1 MSEKPIYSYLIVVWR
16 HESVSQVTHAAQ
28 GPTEDS
34 LWYYEI
40 GGAEPVSLPANPSV
54 VSVTLGGS
62 AQLGLGYS
70 CGKFDPVAAV
80 THTLNDI
87 GAGVDNMMNAMTA
100 AATSAIA
107 ALPALILQRANPGLY
122 DLFQNALIK
131 AEETMQLATK
141 SCEVMETEIAQGK
154 NPYADLITL
163 SKGNDWKVQMGIGG
177 NDAVTAKES
186 VESSNGDNGVPWI
199 GGQAGGSGQPVLEF
213 TGDIV
218 EAGYNINMNRAVTD
232 STPVPAASATRLS
245 EIWPSPADARDWTV
259 DVVGENIVTTCDTC
273 RKDSIPGTGL
283 YYPSS
288 TRSPLLSPPRSRNL
302 VSGATPPTLDN
313 LEQITA
319 PGVAIT
325 RQVIEAIR
333 EMPASEQSLIMG
345 RLVSEIS
352 TARTVEKA
360 LYARRLLLSGRQVPE
375 VYATEVARE
384 HADTSI
390 ARSSIKKSKTCCSKL
405 GCAKKWSRTPLPP
418 CSNARQPEGRAL
430 SPCRKCRP
438 SIRTRCGTAVFNN
451 SRAQR
456 KGFLIATLAAA
467 LLTAL
472 VGYWLMHRLQT
483 DSVQSIQQSIDT
495 WRLTLTLSRW
505 TVIALVAFGWNASV
519 EYFAKIGKINSTQT
533 EQLHQYR
540 WRAIHLAGHP

>member
-1 MSEKPIYSYLIVVWR
+1 MIKRNPIHCLLIALAVAIGPDSY
-16 HESVSQVTHAAQ
+16 AAQ
-28 GPTEDS
+28 APTEDG

-40 GGAEPVSLPANPSV
+40 GGAEPVSVPANPAV
-54 VSVTLGGS
+54 VSTTLGGS

-80 THTLNDI
+80 TNTLNDI
-87 GAGVDNMMNAMTA
+87 GSGVDNMMNAMTA

-107 ALPALILQRANPGLY
+107 SLPALILQRANPGLY

-141 SCEVMETEIAQGK
+141 SCEQMEAEIAQGK

-177 NDAVTAKES
+177 NDAVTAKDT

-232 STPVPAASATRLS
+232 TSPVPAASATRLS
-245 EIWPSPADARDWTV
+245 EIWGSPAEARDWTV

-283 YYPSS
+283 LPKLYQESA
-288 TRSPLLSPPRSRNL
+288 TVTTEIQNL
-302 VSGATPPTLDN
+302 VSGATPPTLAN
-313 LEQITA
+313 LDQITA

-390 ARSSIKKSKTCCSKL
+390 AELDKEIENLLFETRV
-405 GCAKKWSRTPLPP
+405 
-418 CSNARQPEGRAL
+418 
-430 SPCRKCRP
+430 RKEVV
-438 SIRTRCGTAVFNN
+438 SDTVT
-451 SRAQR
+451 
-456 KGFLIATLAAA
+456 TLLERAAA
-467 LLTAL
+467 RRQSSLTVPEVPTL
-472 VGYWLMHRLQT
+472 DPNPLRGGR
-483 DSVQSIQQSIDT
+483 VQ
-495 WRLTLTLSRW
+495 
-505 TVIALVAFGWNASV
+505 
-519 EYFAKIGKINSTQT
+519 
-533 EQLHQYR
+533 
-540 WRAIHLAGHP
+540 

>member
-1 MSEKPIYSYLIVVWR
+1 MRSQDTRITKPGACLILGLALAAQTV
-16 HESVSQVTHAAQ
+16 QGAQ

-40 GGAEPVSLPANPSV
+40 GGAQPVSVPPNPAVASL
-54 VSVTLGGS
+54 TLGGS
-62 AQLGLGYS
+62 AQLELGYS
-70 CGKFDPVAAV
+70 CGKFDPVLAV

-87 GAGVDNMMNAMTA
+87 KSGVDGMMNAMTA

-107 ALPALILQRANPGLY
+107 SLPALILQRANPGLY
-122 DLFQNALIK
+122 DLFQNALLK

-141 SCEVMETEIAQGK
+141 SCEQMEAEIAKGK

-186 VESSNGDNGVPWI
+186 VETSNGDSGVPWV
-199 GGQAGGSGQPVLEF
+199 GGQAGGAGQPALRF

-218 EAGYNINMNRAVTD
+218 HAGYNINLNRPIT
-232 STPVPAASATRLS
+232 STAAASSTRLA
-245 EIWPSPADARDWTV
+245 EVWPNPTAARDWVV

-283 YYPSS
+283 LPKLHSES
-288 TRSPLLSPPRSRNL
+288 AAVTTELTNL
-302 VSGATPPTLDN
+302 VSGTTPPTLAN
-313 LEQITA
+313 LALVTA

-333 EMPASEQSLIMG
+333 EMPATEQGLIIG
-345 RLVSEIS
+345 RLVAEIS

-390 ARSSIKKSKTCCSKL
+390 AELDKEIESL
-405 GCAKKWSRTPLPP
+405 LF
-418 CSNARQPEGRAL
+418 E
-430 SPCRKCRP
+430 
-438 SIRTRCGTAVFNN
+438 TRVRREVV
-451 SRAQR
+451 SE
-456 KGFLIATLAAA
+456 TLTVLLERAAA
-467 LLTAL
+467 RRRASLN
-472 VGYWLMHRLQT
+472 VPQGEP
-483 DSVQSIQQSIDT
+483 IDP
-495 WRLTLTLSRW
+495 RPLIKGR
-505 TVIALVAFGWNASV
+505 V
-519 EYFAKIGKINSTQT
+519 E
-533 EQLHQYR
+533 
-540 WRAIHLAGHP
+540 

>member
-1 MSEKPIYSYLIVVWR
+1 MIKHNPIHCLVIGLAVAIGPDSY
-16 HESVSQVTHAAQ
+16 AAQ
-28 GPTEDS
+28 APTEDG

-40 GGAEPVSLPANPSV
+40 GGAEPVSVPANPAV
-54 VSVTLGGS
+54 VSTTLGGS

-80 THTLNDI
+80 TNTLNDI
-87 GAGVDNMMNAMTA
+87 GSGVDNMMNAMTA

-107 ALPALILQRANPGLY
+107 SLPALILQRANPGLY

-141 SCEVMETEIAQGK
+141 SCEQMEAEIAQGK

-177 NDAVTAKES
+177 NDAVTAKDT

-199 GGQAGGSGQPVLEF
+199 GGQAGGAGQPVLEF

-232 STPVPAASATRLS
+232 TSPVPAASATRLS
-245 EIWPSPADARDWTV
+245 EIWGSPAEARDWTV

-283 YYPSS
+283 LPKLYQESA
-288 TRSPLLSPPRSRNL
+288 TVTTEIQNL
-302 VSGATPPTLDN
+302 VSGATPLTLTN

-384 HADTSI
+384 HADNSI
-390 ARSSIKKSKTCCSKL
+390 AELDKEIENLLFETRV
-405 GCAKKWSRTPLPP
+405 
-418 CSNARQPEGRAL
+418 
-430 SPCRKCRP
+430 RKEVV
-438 SIRTRCGTAVFNN
+438 SDTV
-451 SRAQR
+451 
-456 KGFLIATLAAA
+456 ATLLERAAA
-467 LLTAL
+467 KRQSSLTVPEVPTL
-472 VGYWLMHRLQT
+472 DPNPLRGGR
-483 DSVQSIQQSIDT
+483 VQ
-495 WRLTLTLSRW
+495 
-505 TVIALVAFGWNASV
+505 
-519 EYFAKIGKINSTQT
+519 
-533 EQLHQYR
+533 
-540 WRAIHLAGHP
+540 

>member
-1 MSEKPIYSYLIVVWR
+1 MNKRYASQILLLTLAVAI
-16 HESVSQVTHAAQ
+16 SQVNHAAQ
-28 GPTEDS
+28 APTEDG
-34 LWYYEI
+34 LWYYQI
-40 GGAEPVSLPANPSV
+40 GGAEPVSVPANPSV

-80 THTLNDI
+80 TNTLNDI
-87 GAGVDNMMNAMTA
+87 GAGVDNMMVAMTA

-141 SCEVMETEIAQGK
+141 SCEQMEAEIAQGK

-177 NDAVTAKES
+177 NDAVTAKTT

-232 STPVPAASATRLS
+232 ASPVPAASSTRLS
-245 EIWPSPADARDWTV
+245 EIWTSPVEARDWTV

-283 YYPSS
+283 LPKLHQESA
-288 TRSPLLSPPRSRNL
+288 TVTTEIQNL
-302 VSGATPPTLDN
+302 VSGATPPTLTN
-313 LEQITA
+313 LDQITA

-333 EMPASEQSLIMG
+333 EMPVSEQSLIMG

-360 LYARRLLLSGRQVPE
+360 LFARRLLLSGRQVPE

-384 HADTSI
+384 HADKSI
-390 ARSSIKKSKTCCSKL
+390 EELDKEIENLLFETRV
-405 GCAKKWSRTPLPP
+405 
-418 CSNARQPEGRAL
+418 
-430 SPCRKCRP
+430 RKEVV
-438 SIRTRCGTAVFNN
+438 SDTV
-451 SRAQR
+451 
-456 KGFLIATLAAA
+456 ATLLERAAA
-467 LLTAL
+467 KRQSSLTVPEAPIIDPNPL
-472 VGYWLMHRLQT
+472 RGGR
-483 DSVQSIQQSIDT
+483 VQ
-495 WRLTLTLSRW
+495 
-505 TVIALVAFGWNASV
+505 
-519 EYFAKIGKINSTQT
+519 
-533 EQLHQYR
+533 
-540 WRAIHLAGHP
+540 

>member
-1 MSEKPIYSYLIVVWR
+1 MIKHNSIYCLLIALAVFLSPSSY
-16 HESVSQVTHAAQ
+16 AAQ
-28 GPTEDS
+28 APTEDG

-40 GGAEPVSLPANPSV
+40 GGAEPVSVPANPAV
-54 VSVTLGGS
+54 VSTTLGGS

-80 THTLNDI
+80 TNTLNDI

-107 ALPALILQRANPGLY
+107 SLPALILQRANPGLY

-141 SCEVMETEIAQGK
+141 SCEQMEAEIAQGK

-177 NDAVTAKES
+177 NDAVTAKDT

-199 GGQAGGSGQPVLEF
+199 GGQAGGTGQPVLEF

-232 STPVPAASATRLS
+232 TTPVPAASATRLS
-245 EIWPSPADARDWTV
+245 EIWNTPGEARDWTV

-283 YYPSS
+283 LPKLYQESA
-288 TRSPLLSPPRSRNL
+288 TVTTEIQNL
-302 VSGATPPTLDN
+302 VSGATPPTLTN
-313 LEQITA
+313 LDQITA

-384 HADTSI
+384 HADNSI
-390 ARSSIKKSKTCCSKL
+390 AELDKEIENLLFETRV
-405 GCAKKWSRTPLPP
+405 
-418 CSNARQPEGRAL
+418 
-430 SPCRKCRP
+430 RKEVV
-438 SIRTRCGTAVFNN
+438 SDTV
-451 SRAQR
+451 
-456 KGFLIATLAAA
+456 ATLLQRAAA
-467 LLTAL
+467 KRQSSLTVPEVPTL
-472 VGYWLMHRLQT
+472 DPNPLRGGR
-483 DSVQSIQQSIDT
+483 VQ
-495 WRLTLTLSRW
+495 
-505 TVIALVAFGWNASV
+505 
-519 EYFAKIGKINSTQT
+519 
-533 EQLHQYR
+533 
-540 WRAIHLAGHP
+540 

>member
-1 MSEKPIYSYLIVVWR
+1 MTKIKPLIYLTGATLFCCAI
-16 HESVSQVTHAAQ
+16 HAFAAQ
-28 GPTEDS
+28 APTEDG

-40 GGAEPVSLPANPSV
+40 GGAEPVSVPANPLV
-54 VSVTLGGS
+54 VPVTLGGS

-80 THTLNDI
+80 TNTLNNI
-87 GAGVDNMMNAMTA
+87 GTGVDNMMSAMTV

-122 DLFQNALIK
+122 DLFQNALLK

-141 SCEVMETEIAQGK
+141 SCEQMEAEVAQGK

-177 NDAVTAKES
+177 NDAVTAKTT

-218 EAGYNINMNRAVTD
+218 EAGYNINMNRAITD
-232 STPVPAASATRLS
+232 TSSVPVASATRLS
-245 EIWPSPADARDWTV
+245 EIWVSPAQARDWTV

-273 RKDSIPGTGL
+273 RKDSVPGTGL
-283 YYPSS
+283 LPKLHQESVVV
-288 TRSPLLSPPRSRNL
+288 TTEIQNL
-302 VSGATPPTLDN
+302 VSGATPPTLAN
-313 LEQITA
+313 LNQITA

-333 EMPASEQSLIMG
+333 EMPTSEQSLIMG
-345 RLVSEIS
+345 RLVAEIS

-360 LYARRLLLSGRQVPE
+360 LYARRLLLTGRQVPE

-384 HADTSI
+384 HADVSI
-390 ARSSIKKSKTCCSKL
+390 AELDKEIENLLFETRV
-405 GCAKKWSRTPLPP
+405 
-418 CSNARQPEGRAL
+418 
-430 SPCRKCRP
+430 RKEVV
-438 SIRTRCGTAVFNN
+438 SDTV
-451 SRAQR
+451 
-456 KGFLIATLAAA
+456 A
-467 LLTAL
+467 LLLKRSAAKRQSS
-472 VGYWLMHRLQT
+472 LMVPEVPTLDPNPLRGGR
-483 DSVQSIQQSIDT
+483 VQ
-495 WRLTLTLSRW
+495 
-505 TVIALVAFGWNASV
+505 
-519 EYFAKIGKINSTQT
+519 
-533 EQLHQYR
+533 
-540 WRAIHLAGHP
+540 

>member
-1 MSEKPIYSYLIVVWR
+1 MKINFLYTSCRR
-16 HESVSQVTHAAQ
+16 HAISLLLVGLLGLNSAYAVTK

-54 VSVTLGGS
+54 VSITLGGS

-80 THTLNDI
+80 TNTLNDI
-87 GAGVDNMMNAMTA
+87 GAGVDNMLNAMTA
-100 AATSAIA
+100 AASAAIA
-107 ALPALILQRANPGLY
+107 SLPALILQRANPGLY
-122 DLFQNALIK
+122 DMFQNALIK

-141 SCEVMETEIAQGK
+141 SCEQMEAEIAKGK

-163 SKGNDWKVQMGIGG
+163 SKGNDWKLQMGIGG
-177 NDAVTAKES
+177 NDAVTAKKAIETA
-186 VESSNGDNGVPWI
+186 NGDNGVPWI
-199 GGQAGGSGQPVLEF
+199 GGQAGGTGQPVLEF

-218 EAGYNINMNRAVTD
+218 KAGYNINMNRPITTAG
-232 STPVPAASATRLS
+232 PVPPASATRLT
-245 EIWPSPADARDWTV
+245 EIWAAPTEARNWVV

-283 YYPSS
+283 LPKLNQEA
-288 TRSPLLSPPRSRNL
+288 TTVTTEIQNL
-302 VSGATPPTLDN
+302 VSGATPLTLANLDN
-313 LEQITA
+313 ITA

-384 HADTSI
+384 HADKSI
-390 ARSSIKKSKTCCSKL
+390 AELDKEIENLLFETRV
-405 GCAKKWSRTPLPP
+405 
-418 CSNARQPEGRAL
+418 
-430 SPCRKCRP
+430 RKEVV
-438 SIRTRCGTAVFNN
+438 SDT
-451 SRAQR
+451 
-456 KGFLIATLAAA
+456 IATLLQRAAA
-467 LLTAL
+467 RRQASLNTPQVPTIDPRPLSN
-472 VGYWLMHRLQT
+472 GR
-483 DSVQSIQQSIDT
+483 VQ
-495 WRLTLTLSRW
+495 
-505 TVIALVAFGWNASV
+505 
-519 EYFAKIGKINSTQT
+519 
-533 EQLHQYR
+533 
-540 WRAIHLAGHP
+540 

>member
-1 MSEKPIYSYLIVVWR
+1 MIKHNPIHCLLIALAVAIVPDSY
-16 HESVSQVTHAAQ
+16 AAQ
-28 GPTEDS
+28 APTEDG

-40 GGAEPVSLPANPSV
+40 GGAEPVSVPANPAV
-54 VSVTLGGS
+54 VSTTLGGS

-80 THTLNDI
+80 TNTLNDI
-87 GAGVDNMMNAMTA
+87 GSGVDNMMNAMTA

-107 ALPALILQRANPGLY
+107 SLPALILQRANPGLY

-141 SCEVMETEIAQGK
+141 SCEQMEAEIAQGK

-177 NDAVTAKES
+177 NDAVTAKDT

-199 GGQAGGSGQPVLEF
+199 GGQAGGTGQPVLEF

-232 STPVPAASATRLS
+232 TTPVPAASATRLS
-245 EIWPSPADARDWTV
+245 EIWGSPAEARDWTV

-283 YYPSS
+283 LPKLYQESA
-288 TRSPLLSPPRSRNL
+288 TVTTEIQNL
-302 VSGATPPTLDN
+302 VSGATLPTLAN
-313 LEQITA
+313 LDQITA

-384 HADTSI
+384 HADNSI
-390 ARSSIKKSKTCCSKL
+390 AELDKEIENLLFETRV
-405 GCAKKWSRTPLPP
+405 
-418 CSNARQPEGRAL
+418 
-430 SPCRKCRP
+430 RKEVV
-438 SIRTRCGTAVFNN
+438 SDTV
-451 SRAQR
+451 
-456 KGFLIATLAAA
+456 ATLLERAAA
-467 LLTAL
+467 KRQSSLTVPEVPTL
-472 VGYWLMHRLQT
+472 DPNPLRGGR
-483 DSVQSIQQSIDT
+483 VQ
-495 WRLTLTLSRW
+495 
-505 TVIALVAFGWNASV
+505 
-519 EYFAKIGKINSTQT
+519 
-533 EQLHQYR
+533 
-540 WRAIHLAGHP
+540 

>member
-1 MSEKPIYSYLIVVWR
+1 MKTHNRYMSLFFGWSLLWTINGFS
-16 HESVSQVTHAAQ
+16 AQ
-28 GPTEDS
+28 APTEDG

-40 GGAEPVSLPANPSV
+40 GGAEPVSVPANPSV

-80 THTLNDI
+80 TNTLNDI

-122 DLFQNALIK
+122 DLFQNALLK

-141 SCEVMETEIAQGK
+141 SCEQMEAEIAQGK

-163 SKGNDWKVQMGIGG
+163 SKGNDWKVQMGVGG
-177 NDAVTAKES
+177 NDAVTAKTT
-186 VESSNGDNGVPWI
+186 VESSNGNNGVPWI

-218 EAGYNINMNRAVTD
+218 EAGYNINMNRPITD
-232 STPVPAASATRLS
+232 PSPVPVASSTRLS
-245 EIWPSPADARDWTV
+245 EVWPSPADARDWTV
-259 DVVGENIVTTCDTC
+259 EVVGENIVTTCDTC

-283 YYPSS
+283 LPKLYQESAAV
-288 TRSPLLSPPRSRNL
+288 TTDIQNL
-302 VSGATPPTLDN
+302 VSGATPLTLTN
-313 LEQITA
+313 LDKITA

-360 LYARRLLLSGRQVPE
+360 LFARRLLLSGRQVPE

-384 HADTSI
+384 HADNSI
-390 ARSSIKKSKTCCSKL
+390 AELDKEIENLLFETRV
-405 GCAKKWSRTPLPP
+405 
-418 CSNARQPEGRAL
+418 
-430 SPCRKCRP
+430 RKEVV
-438 SIRTRCGTAVFNN
+438 SDTV
-451 SRAQR
+451 
-456 KGFLIATLAAA
+456 ATLLERAAA
-467 LLTAL
+467 RRQSALTVPEVPTL
-472 VGYWLMHRLQT
+472 DPNPLRGGR
-483 DSVQSIQQSIDT
+483 VQ
-495 WRLTLTLSRW
+495 
-505 TVIALVAFGWNASV
+505 
-519 EYFAKIGKINSTQT
+519 
-533 EQLHQYR
+533 
-540 WRAIHLAGHP
+540 

>member
-1 MSEKPIYSYLIVVWR
+1 MIKRYVFHVLILS
-16 HESVSQVTHAAQ
+16 SVLFVIHSGNAAQ
-28 GPTEDS
+28 GPTEDG

-40 GGAEPVSLPANPSV
+40 GGAEPVSVPANPSV

-80 THTLNDI
+80 TNTLNDI

-141 SCEVMETEIAQGK
+141 SCEQMETEIAQGK

-163 SKGNDWKVQMGIGG
+163 SKGNDWKVQMGVGG
-177 NDAVTAKES
+177 NDAVTAKTT

-232 STPVPAASATRLS
+232 ASPVPAASSTRLS
-245 EIWPSPADARDWTV
+245 EIWPSPADARNWTV

-283 YYPSS
+283 LPKLYQES
-288 TRSPLLSPPRSRNL
+288 TAVTTDIQNL
-302 VSGATPPTLDN
+302 VSGATPLTLTN
-313 LEQITA
+313 LDQITA

-360 LYARRLLLSGRQVPE
+360 LFARRLLLSGRQVPE

-390 ARSSIKKSKTCCSKL
+390 AELDKEIENLLFETRV
-405 GCAKKWSRTPLPP
+405 
-418 CSNARQPEGRAL
+418 
-430 SPCRKCRP
+430 RKEVV
-438 SIRTRCGTAVFNN
+438 SDTVT
-451 SRAQR
+451 
-456 KGFLIATLAAA
+456 TLLERAAA
-467 LLTAL
+467 RRQSSLTVPEVPTL
-472 VGYWLMHRLQT
+472 DPNPLRGGR
-483 DSVQSIQQSIDT
+483 VQ
-495 WRLTLTLSRW
+495 
-505 TVIALVAFGWNASV
+505 
-519 EYFAKIGKINSTQT
+519 
-533 EQLHQYR
+533 
-540 WRAIHLAGHP
+540 

>member
-1 MSEKPIYSYLIVVWR
+1 MIKHNPIHCLLIALAVAIVPDSY
-16 HESVSQVTHAAQ
+16 AAQ
-28 GPTEDS
+28 APTEDG

-40 GGAEPVSLPANPSV
+40 GGAEPVSVPANPAV
-54 VSVTLGGS
+54 VSTTLGGS

-80 THTLNDI
+80 TNTLNDI
-87 GAGVDNMMNAMTA
+87 GSGVDNMMNAMTA

-107 ALPALILQRANPGLY
+107 SLPALILQRANPGLY

-141 SCEVMETEIAQGK
+141 SCEQMETEIAQGK

-177 NDAVTAKES
+177 NDAVTAKDT

-199 GGQAGGSGQPVLEF
+199 GGQAGGTGQPVLEF

-232 STPVPAASATRLS
+232 TSPVPAASATRLS
-245 EIWPSPADARDWTV
+245 EIWGSPAEARDWTV

-283 YYPSS
+283 LPKLYQESA
-288 TRSPLLSPPRSRNL
+288 TVTTEIQNL
-302 VSGATPPTLDN
+302 VSGATPPTLTN
-313 LEQITA
+313 LDQITA

-333 EMPASEQSLIMG
+333 EMPTSEQSLIMG

-384 HADTSI
+384 HADNSI
-390 ARSSIKKSKTCCSKL
+390 AELDKEIENLLFETRV
-405 GCAKKWSRTPLPP
+405 
-418 CSNARQPEGRAL
+418 
-430 SPCRKCRP
+430 RKEVV
-438 SIRTRCGTAVFNN
+438 SDTV
-451 SRAQR
+451 
-456 KGFLIATLAAA
+456 ATLLERAAA
-467 LLTAL
+467 KRQSSLT
-472 VGYWLMHRLQT
+472 VPEVQT
-483 DSVQSIQQSIDT
+483 LDPNPLRGGRVQ
-495 WRLTLTLSRW
+495 
-505 TVIALVAFGWNASV
+505 
-519 EYFAKIGKINSTQT
+519 
-533 EQLHQYR
+533 
-540 WRAIHLAGHP
+540 

>member
-1 MSEKPIYSYLIVVWR
+1 MKTNSLHTFCHRHAISWLLIGLL
-16 HESVSQVTHAAQ
+16 SLNNAHAITK

-34 LWYYEI
+34 FWYYEI
-40 GGAEPVSLPANPSV
+40 GGAEPVSAPANPSV

-80 THTLNDI
+80 TNTLNDI
-87 GAGVDNMMNAMTA
+87 GAGIDNMMNAMTA
-100 AATSAIA
+100 AASAAIA
-107 ALPALILQRANPGLY
+107 SLPALILQRANPGLY
-122 DLFQNALIK
+122 DMFQNALLQ

-141 SCEVMETEIAQGK
+141 SCEQMEAEIAQGK

-163 SKGNDWKVQMGIGG
+163 SKGNDWKLQMGVGG
-177 NDAVTAKES
+177 NDAVTAKDA
-186 VESSNGDNGVPWI
+186 VETSNGDNGVPWI

-218 EAGYNINMNRAVTD
+218 KAGYNINMNRPITTAG
-232 STPVPAASATRLS
+232 PVPPASATRLT
-245 EIWPSPADARDWTV
+245 EIWTTPTEARNWVV

-283 YYPSS
+283 LPKLNQEA
-288 TRSPLLSPPRSRNL
+288 TTVTTDIQNL
-302 VSGATPPTLDN
+302 VSGATPLTLANLDN
-313 LEQITA
+313 ITA

-360 LYARRLLLSGRQVPE
+360 LYGRRLLLSGRQVPE

-384 HADTSI
+384 HADKSI
-390 ARSSIKKSKTCCSKL
+390 AELDKEIENLLFETRV
-405 GCAKKWSRTPLPP
+405 
-418 CSNARQPEGRAL
+418 
-430 SPCRKCRP
+430 RKEVV
-438 SIRTRCGTAVFNN
+438 SDT
-451 SRAQR
+451 
-456 KGFLIATLAAA
+456 IATLLKRAAA
-467 LLTAL
+467 RRQSSLKTPEVPTIDPRPLSN
-472 VGYWLMHRLQT
+472 GR
-483 DSVQSIQQSIDT
+483 VQ
-495 WRLTLTLSRW
+495 
-505 TVIALVAFGWNASV
+505 
-519 EYFAKIGKINSTQT
+519 
-533 EQLHQYR
+533 
-540 WRAIHLAGHP
+540 

>member
-1 MSEKPIYSYLIVVWR
+1 MSEKLSVRTLLLFGAMSVCQVV
-16 HESVSQVTHAAQ
+16 HAAQ

-40 GGAEPVSLPANPSV
+40 GGAEPVSVPANPSV

-186 VESSNGDNGVPWI
+186 VETSNGDNGVPWI

-218 EAGYNINMNRAVTD
+218 EAGYNINMNRALTD
-232 STPVPAASATRLS
+232 TTPVPLASATRLS
-245 EIWPSPADARDWTV
+245 EIWSSPAEARDWTV

-273 RKDSIPGTGL
+273 RKDSISGTGL
-283 YYPSS
+283 LPKLYQESA
-288 TRSPLLSPPRSRNL
+288 TVTTEIQNL

-325 RQVIEAIR
+325 RQVIESIR

-360 LYARRLLLSGRQVPE
+360 LFARRLLLSGRQVPE
-375 VYATEVARE
+375 VYATQVARE

-390 ARSSIKKSKTCCSKL
+390 AELDKEIENLLFETRV
-405 GCAKKWSRTPLPP
+405 
-418 CSNARQPEGRAL
+418 
-430 SPCRKCRP
+430 RKEVV
-438 SIRTRCGTAVFNN
+438 SDTVT
-451 SRAQR
+451 
-456 KGFLIATLAAA
+456 TLLERAAA
-467 LLTAL
+467 RRQSSLTAPEVPTL
-472 VGYWLMHRLQT
+472 DPNPLRDGR
-483 DSVQSIQQSIDT
+483 VQ
-495 WRLTLTLSRW
+495 
-505 TVIALVAFGWNASV
+505 
-519 EYFAKIGKINSTQT
+519 
-533 EQLHQYR
+533 
-540 WRAIHLAGHP
+540 

>member
-1 MSEKPIYSYLIVVWR
+1 MSVACLLAFVLASHTV
-16 HESVSQVTHAAQ
+16 HAALA
-28 GPTEDS
+28 PTEDS

-40 GGAEPVSLPANPSV
+40 GGAEPVSAPANPSV

-87 GAGVDNMMNAMTA
+87 SAGVDNMMNAMTA
-100 AATSAIA
+100 AASAAIA

-122 DLFQNALIK
+122 DMFQNALLQ

-141 SCEVMETEIAQGK
+141 SCEQMEAEISAGK

-186 VESSNGDNGVPWI
+186 VETANGDNGVPWV
-199 GGQAGGSGQPVLEF
+199 GGQAGGTGQPVLQF

-218 EAGYNINMNRAVTD
+218 KAGYNINMNRPVTAAG
-232 STPVPAASATRLS
+232 PVPPAASTRLS
-245 EIWPSPADARDWTV
+245 EIWSTPTDARNWVV

-283 YYPSS
+283 LPKLHQESA
-288 TRSPLLSPPRSRNL
+288 TVTTDLQNL
-302 VSGATPPTLDN
+302 VSGATSLTLTN
-313 LEQITA
+313 LEDVTA
-319 PGVAIT
+319 PGIAIT

-333 EMPASEQSLIMG
+333 EMPATEQGLIVG
-345 RLVSEIS
+345 RLVAEIS

-360 LYARRLLLSGRQVPE
+360 LYARRLLLTGRQVPE

-390 ARSSIKKSKTCCSKL
+390 AELDKEIDSL
-405 GCAKKWSRTPLPP
+405 LF
-418 CSNARQPEGRAL
+418 E
-430 SPCRKCRP
+430 
-438 SIRTRCGTAVFNN
+438 TRVRREVVSDTVAVLL
-451 SRAQR
+451 QR
-456 KGFLIATLAAA
+456 AAA
-467 LLTAL
+467 RRQSSLNVPQVSPVDPRPLT
-472 VGYWLMHRLQT
+472 HSR
-483 DSVQSIQQSIDT
+483 VQ
-495 WRLTLTLSRW
+495 
-505 TVIALVAFGWNASV
+505 
-519 EYFAKIGKINSTQT
+519 
-533 EQLHQYR
+533 
-540 WRAIHLAGHP
+540 

>member
-1 MSEKPIYSYLIVVWR
+1 MIKHNPIHCLLIALAVAIVPDSY
-16 HESVSQVTHAAQ
+16 AAQ
-28 GPTEDS
+28 APTEDG

-40 GGAEPVSLPANPSV
+40 GGAEPVSVPANPAV
-54 VSVTLGGS
+54 VSTTLGGS

-80 THTLNDI
+80 TNTLNDI
-87 GAGVDNMMNAMTA
+87 GSGVDNMMNAMTA

-107 ALPALILQRANPGLY
+107 SLPALILQRANPGLY

-141 SCEVMETEIAQGK
+141 SCEQMEAEIAQGK

-177 NDAVTAKES
+177 NDAVTAKDT

-199 GGQAGGSGQPVLEF
+199 GGQAGGTGQPVLEF

-232 STPVPAASATRLS
+232 TSPVPAASATRLS
-245 EIWPSPADARDWTV
+245 EIWGSPAEARDWTV

-283 YYPSS
+283 LPKLYQESA
-288 TRSPLLSPPRSRNL
+288 TVTTEIQNL
-302 VSGATPPTLDN
+302 VSGATLPTLAN
-313 LEQITA
+313 LDQITA

-384 HADTSI
+384 HADNSI
-390 ARSSIKKSKTCCSKL
+390 AELDKEIENLLFETRV
-405 GCAKKWSRTPLPP
+405 
-418 CSNARQPEGRAL
+418 
-430 SPCRKCRP
+430 RKEVV
-438 SIRTRCGTAVFNN
+438 SDTV
-451 SRAQR
+451 
-456 KGFLIATLAAA
+456 ATLLERAAA
-467 LLTAL
+467 KRQSSLTVPEVPTL
-472 VGYWLMHRLQT
+472 DPNPLRGGR
-483 DSVQSIQQSIDT
+483 VQ
-495 WRLTLTLSRW
+495 
-505 TVIALVAFGWNASV
+505 
-519 EYFAKIGKINSTQT
+519 
-533 EQLHQYR
+533 
-540 WRAIHLAGHP
+540 

>member
-1 MSEKPIYSYLIVVWR
+1 MIKRNPIHCLLIALAVAIGPDSY
-16 HESVSQVTHAAQ
+16 AAQ
-28 GPTEDS
+28 APTEDG

-40 GGAEPVSLPANPSV
+40 GGAEPVSVPANPAV
-54 VSVTLGGS
+54 VSTTLGGS

-80 THTLNDI
+80 TNTLNDI
-87 GAGVDNMMNAMTA
+87 GSGVDNMMNAMTA

-107 ALPALILQRANPGLY
+107 SLPALILQRANPGLY

-141 SCEVMETEIAQGK
+141 SCEQMETEIAQGK

-177 NDAVTAKES
+177 NDAVTAKDT

-199 GGQAGGSGQPVLEF
+199 GGQAGGTGQPVLEF

-232 STPVPAASATRLS
+232 TTPVPAASATRLS
-245 EIWPSPADARDWTV
+245 EIWGSPAEARDWTV

-283 YYPSS
+283 LPKLYQESA
-288 TRSPLLSPPRSRNL
+288 TVTTEIQNL
-302 VSGATPPTLDN
+302 VSGATTLTLTN
-313 LEQITA
+313 LDQITA

-390 ARSSIKKSKTCCSKL
+390 AELDKEIENLLFETRV
-405 GCAKKWSRTPLPP
+405 
-418 CSNARQPEGRAL
+418 
-430 SPCRKCRP
+430 RKEVV
-438 SIRTRCGTAVFNN
+438 SDTVT
-451 SRAQR
+451 
-456 KGFLIATLAAA
+456 TLLERAAA
-467 LLTAL
+467 RRQSSLTVPEVPTL
-472 VGYWLMHRLQT
+472 DPNPLRGGR
-483 DSVQSIQQSIDT
+483 VQ
-495 WRLTLTLSRW
+495 
-505 TVIALVAFGWNASV
+505 
-519 EYFAKIGKINSTQT
+519 
-533 EQLHQYR
+533 
-540 WRAIHLAGHP
+540 

>member
-1 MSEKPIYSYLIVVWR
+1 MKTRYRCLPLLYGLSLLWTINGF
-16 HESVSQVTHAAQ
+16 AAQ
-28 GPTEDS
+28 SPTEDG

-40 GGAEPVSLPANPSV
+40 GGAEPVSVPANPAV

-80 THTLNDI
+80 TNTLNNI

-141 SCEVMETEIAQGK
+141 SCEQMEAEIAQGK

-163 SKGNDWKVQMGIGG
+163 SKGNDWKVQMGVGG
-177 NDAVTAKES
+177 NDAVTAKTT

-232 STPVPAASATRLS
+232 PTPVPAASSTRLS

-259 DVVGENIVTTCDTC
+259 EVVGENIVTTCDTC

-283 YYPSS
+283 LPKLYQES
-288 TRSPLLSPPRSRNL
+288 TSVTTEIQNL
-302 VSGATPPTLDN
+302 VSGATPPTLAN
-313 LEQITA
+313 LDQITA

-360 LYARRLLLSGRQVPE
+360 LFARRLLLSGRQVPE

-384 HADTSI
+384 HADNSI
-390 ARSSIKKSKTCCSKL
+390 AELDKEIENLLFETRV
-405 GCAKKWSRTPLPP
+405 
-418 CSNARQPEGRAL
+418 
-430 SPCRKCRP
+430 RKEVV
-438 SIRTRCGTAVFNN
+438 SDTVTTLL
-451 SRAQR
+451 QR
-456 KGFLIATLAAA
+456 AAA
-467 LLTAL
+467 RRQSALTVPEVPTL
-472 VGYWLMHRLQT
+472 DPNPLRGGR
-483 DSVQSIQQSIDT
+483 VQ
-495 WRLTLTLSRW
+495 
-505 TVIALVAFGWNASV
+505 
-519 EYFAKIGKINSTQT
+519 
-533 EQLHQYR
+533 
-540 WRAIHLAGHP
+540 

>member
-1 MSEKPIYSYLIVVWR
+1 MNKRSPYTFPHRQITAWLLIGLLGFNNA
-16 HESVSQVTHAAQ
+16 HALTK

-40 GGAEPVSLPANPSV
+40 GGAEPVSVPANPSV

-62 AQLGLGYS
+62 AQLGMGYS

-80 THTLNDI
+80 TNTLNNI
-87 GAGVDNMMNAMTA
+87 GAGVDNMLNAMTA
-100 AATSAIA
+100 AAGAAIA
-107 ALPALILQRANPGLY
+107 SLPALILQRANPGLY
-122 DLFQNALIK
+122 DMFQNALLQ

-141 SCEVMETEIAQGK
+141 SCEQMEAEIAQGK
-154 NPYADLITL
+154 SPYADLITL

-177 NDAVTAKES
+177 NDAVTAKDA
-186 VESSNGDNGVPWI
+186 VESSNGDSGIPWV
-199 GGQAGGSGQPVLEF
+199 GGQAGGAGQPVLEF

-218 EAGYNINMNRAVTD
+218 KAGYNINMNRPITTVG
-232 STPVPAASATRLS
+232 PVSPASATRLI
-245 EIWPSPADARDWTV
+245 EIWTTPADARDWVV

-283 YYPSS
+283 LPKLNQDA
-288 TRSPLLSPPRSRNL
+288 TAVTVEIQNL
-302 VSGATPPTLDN
+302 VSGATPLTLANLDN
-313 LEQITA
+313 ITA

-384 HADTSI
+384 HADISI
-390 ARSSIKKSKTCCSKL
+390 TELDKEIENLLFETRV
-405 GCAKKWSRTPLPP
+405 
-418 CSNARQPEGRAL
+418 
-430 SPCRKCRP
+430 RKEVV
-438 SIRTRCGTAVFNN
+438 SGT
-451 SRAQR
+451 
-456 KGFLIATLAAA
+456 IATLLQRAAA
-467 LLTAL
+467 
-472 VGYWLMHRLQT
+472 RRQSSLQT
-483 DSVQSIQQSIDT
+483 PRVPTIDP
-495 WRLTLTLSRW
+495 RPLGNGR
-505 TVIALVAFGWNASV
+505 V
-519 EYFAKIGKINSTQT
+519 
-533 EQLHQYR
+533 
-540 WRAIHLAGHP
+540 P

>member
-1 MSEKPIYSYLIVVWR
+1 MATGLLVLMLASHAL
-16 HESVSQVTHAAQ
+16 HAAQ
-28 GPTEDS
+28 APTEDS

-40 GGAEPVSLPANPSV
+40 GGAEPVSAPANPSV

-87 GAGVDNMMNAMTA
+87 SAGVDNMMNAMTA
-100 AATSAIA
+100 AASAAIA

-122 DLFQNALIK
+122 DMFQNALLQ

-141 SCEVMETEIAQGK
+141 SCEQMEAEIAAGK

-186 VESSNGDNGVPWI
+186 VETANGDNGVPWV
-199 GGQAGGSGQPVLEF
+199 GGQAGGTGQPVLQF

-218 EAGYNINMNRAVTD
+218 KAGYNINMNRPVTAAG
-232 STPVPAASATRLS
+232 PVPPAASTRLS
-245 EIWPSPADARDWTV
+245 EIWSTPTDARNWVV

-283 YYPSS
+283 LPKLHQESA
-288 TRSPLLSPPRSRNL
+288 TVTTDLQNL
-302 VSGATPPTLDN
+302 VSGATSLTLTN
-313 LEQITA
+313 LEDVTA
-319 PGVAIT
+319 PGIAIT

-333 EMPASEQSLIMG
+333 EMPATEQGLIVG
-345 RLVSEIS
+345 RLVAEIS

-360 LYARRLLLSGRQVPE
+360 LYARRLLLTGRQVPE

-390 ARSSIKKSKTCCSKL
+390 AELDKEIDSL
-405 GCAKKWSRTPLPP
+405 LF
-418 CSNARQPEGRAL
+418 E
-430 SPCRKCRP
+430 
-438 SIRTRCGTAVFNN
+438 TRVRREVVSDTIAVLL
-451 SRAQR
+451 QR
-456 KGFLIATLAAA
+456 AAA
-467 LLTAL
+467 RRQSSLSVPQVSPVDSRPLTH
-472 VGYWLMHRLQT
+472 GR
-483 DSVQSIQQSIDT
+483 VQ
-495 WRLTLTLSRW
+495 
-505 TVIALVAFGWNASV
+505 
-519 EYFAKIGKINSTQT
+519 
-533 EQLHQYR
+533 
-540 WRAIHLAGHP
+540 

>member
-1 MSEKPIYSYLIVVWR
+1 MIKHNPIHCLLIALAVAIVPDSY
-16 HESVSQVTHAAQ
+16 AAQ
-28 GPTEDS
+28 APTEDG

-40 GGAEPVSLPANPSV
+40 GGAEPVSVPANPAV
-54 VSVTLGGS
+54 VSTTLGGS

-80 THTLNDI
+80 TNTLNDI
-87 GAGVDNMMNAMTA
+87 GSGVDNMMNAMTA

-107 ALPALILQRANPGLY
+107 SLPALILQRANPGLY

-141 SCEVMETEIAQGK
+141 SCEQMETEIAQGK

-177 NDAVTAKES
+177 NDAVTAKDT

-199 GGQAGGSGQPVLEF
+199 GGQAGGTGQPVLEF

-232 STPVPAASATRLS
+232 TTPVPAASATRLS
-245 EIWPSPADARDWTV
+245 EIWGSPAEARDWTV

-283 YYPSS
+283 LPKLYQESA
-288 TRSPLLSPPRSRNL
+288 TVTTEIQNL
-302 VSGATPPTLDN
+302 VSGATPLTLTN

-384 HADTSI
+384 HADNAI
-390 ARSSIKKSKTCCSKL
+390 AELDKEIENLLFETRV
-405 GCAKKWSRTPLPP
+405 
-418 CSNARQPEGRAL
+418 
-430 SPCRKCRP
+430 RKEVV
-438 SIRTRCGTAVFNN
+438 SDTV
-451 SRAQR
+451 
-456 KGFLIATLAAA
+456 ATLLERAAA
-467 LLTAL
+467 KRQSSLA
-472 VGYWLMHRLQT
+472 VPEVQT
-483 DSVQSIQQSIDT
+483 LDPNPLRGGRVQ
-495 WRLTLTLSRW
+495 
-505 TVIALVAFGWNASV
+505 
-519 EYFAKIGKINSTQT
+519 
-533 EQLHQYR
+533 
-540 WRAIHLAGHP
+540 